1 MLAYPL
7 EVSLS
12 SEGWGGLRPSQQLR
26 TKDKTME
33 TATLSKKAQKEQERE
48 SARAYLLSILGKQ
61 NKPTLYTNLKS
72 VSSSG
77 MSRDMKVLAV
87 VDGEIVDVTYY
98 VGKLDIGTIKERN
111 GQRVIRVGGCGMDMG
126 FHVVYTVSAILYGY
140 EDRGAYTIRH
150 EWI

>member
-1 MLAYPL
+1 MS
-7 EVSLS
+7 V
-12 SEGWGGLRPSQQLR
+12 
-26 TKDKTME
+26 
-33 TATLSKKAQKEQERE
+33 ATFSKKAQKEQERE
-48 SARAYLLSILGKQ
+48 SARAYLLSILNKQ
-61 NKPTLYTNLKS
+61 NRPTLYTNLKS

-87 VDGEIVDVTYY
+87 VEGEIVDITYY

-126 FHVVYTVSAILYGY
+126 FHVVYTVSAVLYGY
-140 EDRGAYTIRH
+140 EERGAYTIRH

>member
-1 MLAYPL
+1 M
-7 EVSLS
+7 S
-12 SEGWGGLRPSQQLR
+12 
-26 TKDKTME
+26 

-48 SARAYLLSILGKQ
+48 SARAYLLSILNKQ

-77 MSRDMKVLAV
+77 MSRDMKVLAAV
-87 VDGEIVDVTYY
+87 EGEIVDVTYY

-126 FHVVYTVSAILYGY
+126 FHVVYSVSSMLYGY
-140 EDRGAYTIRH
+140 EERGAYTIRH

>member
-1 MLAYPL
+1 M
-7 EVSLS
+7 S
-12 SEGWGGLRPSQQLR
+12 
-26 TKDKTME
+26 
-33 TATLSKKAQKEQERE
+33 TATLSKKAQKEQDRE
-48 SARAYLLSILGKQ
+48 SARAYLLSILNKQ

-87 VDGEIVDVTYY
+87 VESEIVDITYY

-126 FHVVYTVSAILYGY
+126 FHVVYSVSSMLYGY
-140 EDRGAYTIRH
+140 EERGAYTIRH

>member
-1 MLAYPL
+1 M
-7 EVSLS
+7 S
-12 SEGWGGLRPSQQLR
+12 
-26 TKDKTME
+26 

-48 SARAYLLSILGKQ
+48 SARAYLLSILERQ
-61 NKPTLYTNLKS
+61 VKPTLYTNLKS

-87 VDGEIVDVTYY
+87 VEGEIVDITYY

-126 FHVVYTVSAILYGY
+126 FHVVYTVSAVLYGY
-140 EDRGAYTIRH
+140 EERGAYTIRH

>member
-1 MLAYPL
+1 MNA
-7 EVSLS
+7 
-12 SEGWGGLRPSQQLR
+12 
-26 TKDKTME
+26 

-48 SARAYLLSILGKQ
+48 SARAYLLSILNKQ
-61 NKPTLYTNLKS
+61 NRPTLYTNLKS

-87 VDGEIVDVTYY
+87 VEGEIVDITYY

-140 EDRGAYTIRH
+140 EERGAYTIRH

>member
-1 MLAYPL
+1 MA
-7 EVSLS
+7 
-12 SEGWGGLRPSQQLR
+12 
-26 TKDKTME
+26 

-61 NKPTLYTNLKS
+61 EKPTLYTSLKH

-77 MSRDMKVLAV
+77 MSRDMKVLVAL
-87 VDGEIVDVTYY
+87 DGQILDVTYY
-98 VGKLDIGTIKERN
+98 VGKLDIGTLKERN

-126 FHVVYTVSAILYGY
+126 FHVVYTVSAVLYGY

>member
-1 MLAYPL
+1 MS
-7 EVSLS
+7 V
-12 SEGWGGLRPSQQLR
+12 
-26 TKDKTME
+26 
-33 TATLSKKAQKEQERE
+33 ATLSKKAQKEQDRE
-48 SARAYLLSILGKQ
+48 SARAYLLSILNKQ

-87 VDGEIVDVTYY
+87 VESEIVDITYY

-126 FHVVYTVSAILYGY
+126 FHVVYSVSSMLYGY
-140 EDRGAYTIRH
+140 EERGAYTIRH

>member
-1 MLAYPL
+1 MA
-7 EVSLS
+7 
-12 SEGWGGLRPSQQLR
+12 
-26 TKDKTME
+26 

-61 NKPTLYTNLKS
+61 EKPILYTSLKH

-77 MSRDMKVLAV
+77 MSRDMKVLVAL
-87 VDGEIVDVTYY
+87 DGQILDVTYY
-98 VGKLDIGTIKERN
+98 VGKLDIGTLKERN

-126 FHVVYTVSAILYGY
+126 FHVVYSVSAVLYGLQ
-140 EDRGAYTIRH
+140 ERGAYTIRH

>member
-1 MLAYPL
+1 M
-7 EVSLS
+7 S
-12 SEGWGGLRPSQQLR
+12 
-26 TKDKTME
+26 
-33 TATLSKKAQKEQERE
+33 TATLSKKTQKEQERE
-48 SARAYLLSILGKQ
+48 SARAYLLSILNKQ

-87 VDGEIVDVTYY
+87 VEGEIVDVTYY

-126 FHVVYTVSAILYGY
+126 FHVVYSVSAVLYGY
-140 EDRGAYTIRH
+140 EERGAYTIRH

>member
-1 MLAYPL
+1 MN
-7 EVSLS
+7 
-12 SEGWGGLRPSQQLR
+12 
-26 TKDKTME
+26 
-33 TATLSKKAQKEQERE
+33 TATLSKKAQKEQERG
-48 SARAYLLSILGKQ
+48 SARAYLLSILERQ
-61 NKPTLYTNLKS
+61 AKPTLYTNLKS

-87 VDGEIVDVTYY
+87 VESEIVDITYY

-126 FHVVYTVSAILYGY
+126 FHVVYSVSSMLYGY
-140 EDRGAYTIRH
+140 EERGAYTIRH

>member
-1 MLAYPL
+1 MNA
-7 EVSLS
+7 
-12 SEGWGGLRPSQQLR
+12 
-26 TKDKTME
+26 

-48 SARAYLLSILGKQ
+48 SARAYLLSILNKQ

-87 VDGEIVDVTYY
+87 VEGEIVDITYY

-126 FHVVYTVSAILYGY
+126 FHVVYSVSAVLYGY
-140 EDRGAYTIRH
+140 EERGAYTIRH

>member
-1 MLAYPL
+1 MNA
-7 EVSLS
+7 
-12 SEGWGGLRPSQQLR
+12 
-26 TKDKTME
+26 

-48 SARAYLLSILGKQ
+48 SARAYLLSILNKQ

-87 VDGEIVDVTYY
+87 VEGEIVDITYY

-140 EDRGAYTIRH
+140 EERGAYTIRH
-150 EWI
+150 QWI

>member
-1 MLAYPL
+1 MNA
-7 EVSLS
+7 
-12 SEGWGGLRPSQQLR
+12 
-26 TKDKTME
+26 

-48 SARAYLLSILGKQ
+48 SARAYLLSILNKQ
-61 NKPTLYTNLKS
+61 NRPTLYTNLKS

-87 VDGEIVDVTYY
+87 VEGEIVDITYY

-126 FHVVYTVSAILYGY
+126 FHVVYTVSAVLYGY
-140 EDRGAYTIRH
+140 EERGAYTIRH

>member
-1 MLAYPL
+1 MS
-7 EVSLS
+7 V
-12 SEGWGGLRPSQQLR
+12 
-26 TKDKTME
+26 
-33 TATLSKKAQKEQERE
+33 ATLSKKAQKEQERE
-48 SARAYLLSILGKQ
+48 SARAYLLSILNKQ
-61 NKPTLYTNLKS
+61 NRPTLYTNLKS

-87 VDGEIVDVTYY
+87 VEGEIVDITYY

-126 FHVVYTVSAILYGY
+126 FHVVYTVSAVLYGY
-140 EDRGAYTIRH
+140 EERGAYTIRH

>member
-1 MLAYPL
+1 MT
-7 EVSLS
+7 S
-12 SEGWGGLRPSQQLR
+12 
-26 TKDKTME
+26 
-33 TATLSKKAQKEQERE
+33 ATLRGKKARE
-48 SARAYLLSILGKQ
+48 EEIAIAKTYLLDVLSKQ
-61 NKPTLYTNLKS
+61 ETPTLYTNLKH

-77 MSRDMKVLAV
+77 MSRDMKVLTV
-87 VDGEIVDVTYY
+87 SNGQIIDVTWY
-98 VGKLDIGTIKERN
+98 VGRLEVGTIKERN

>member
-1 MLAYPL
+1 M
-7 EVSLS
+7 S
-12 SEGWGGLRPSQQLR
+12 
-26 TKDKTME
+26 
-33 TATLSKKAQKEQERE
+33 TATLSKKAQKEQDRE
-48 SARAYLLSILGKQ
+48 SARAYLLSILNKQ

-87 VDGEIVDVTYY
+87 VEGEIVDITYY

-140 EDRGAYTIRH
+140 EERGAYTIRH

>member
-1 MLAYPL
+1 MS
-7 EVSLS
+7 V
-12 SEGWGGLRPSQQLR
+12 
-26 TKDKTME
+26 
-33 TATLSKKAQKEQERE
+33 ATLSKKAQKEQERE
-48 SARAYLLSILGKQ
+48 SARAYLLSILNKQ

-87 VDGEIVDVTYY
+87 VEGEIVDITYY

-150 EWI
+150 QWI

>member
-1 MLAYPL
+1 M
-7 EVSLS
+7 S
-12 SEGWGGLRPSQQLR
+12 
-26 TKDKTME
+26 

-48 SARAYLLSILGKQ
+48 SARAYLLSILNKQ